1 MESGAPNISN
11 TSVSLGF
18 SFKNSQISYSVNNP
32 SDRELGPSVDSFVG
46 GVMKGAGGGSTQA
59 EISNRNNISLFIICK
74 NTTMDY
80 WLQTAISLII
90 FILTYKLSLT

>member
-1 MESGAPNISN
+1 MESGAPNISI

-32 SDRELGPSVDSFVG
+32 SDRELGTSVDCFMG
-46 GVMKGAGGGSTQA
+46 GGMKGAGGGSTQA
-59 EISNRNNISLFIICK
+59 EISNRNNISLFNICK
-74 NTTMDY
+74 NTTVDY
-80 WLQTAISLII
+80 WLQPAISLII